1 MAQQSCCK
9 ANMNKQPPLS
19 LCESLYSFENLTVL
33 VVPIEYVLGR
43 NEDDEYQRAGFAR
56 YWCNY

>member
-1 MAQQSCCK
+1 
-9 ANMNKQPPLS
+9 MNKQPPLS